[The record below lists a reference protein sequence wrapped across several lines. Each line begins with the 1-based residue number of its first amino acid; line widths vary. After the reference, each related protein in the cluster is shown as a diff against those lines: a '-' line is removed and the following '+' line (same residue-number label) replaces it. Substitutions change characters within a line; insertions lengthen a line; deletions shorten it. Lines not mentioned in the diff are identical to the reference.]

1 MTDVF
6 SLNDILSIAKIHP
19 FYAAEVRR
27 PPDAGTIQSILA
39 SAASMPAPELWR
51 LPLLTR
57 KNLSVFRRDVCK
69 ESILTLTAYQ
79 LQDC

>member
-6 SLNDILSIAKIHP
+6 SVNDVLSIAKIHP

-57 KNLSVFRRDVCK
+57 KNLSVSRRDVCK